1 MPFVKGQS
9 GNPKGR
15 PAGPNK
21 ATREFRETVTKV
33 LEGNADNVGL
43 WLTRVAEGEKIVG
56 EDGSIEVISKPDP
69 AKALD
74 LLAKLAEFASPKLAR
89 TEMSGPNGGPMQT
102 VSRVELAPMNGNS
115 KD

>member
-9 GNPKGR
+9 GNPRGR

-21 ATREFRETVTKV
+21 STREFRDTVTRV

-43 WLTRVAEGEKIVG
+43 WLTRVAEGDENT
-56 EDGSIEVISKPDP
+56 KPDP

-74 LLAKLAEFASPKLAR
+74 LIAKLAEFASPKLAR
-89 TEMSGPNGGPMQT
+89 TEMTGLGGGPVET
-102 VSRVELAPMNGNS
+102 VTRVELAPMNGNG